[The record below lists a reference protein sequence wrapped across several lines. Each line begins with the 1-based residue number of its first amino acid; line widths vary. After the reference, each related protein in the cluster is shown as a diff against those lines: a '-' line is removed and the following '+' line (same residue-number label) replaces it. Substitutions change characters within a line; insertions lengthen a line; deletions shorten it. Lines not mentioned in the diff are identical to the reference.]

1 MIRILIVDDHDLV
14 RHGLRR
20 IFEKTEGMGVVAE
33 QGNGID
39 ALHWLRRND
48 CDVVLLDISM
58 PGRNG
63 IEVLKQIH
71 EEKPKLP
78 VLILS
83 NYTEDQYAVR
93 LIKAGASG
101 YLTKGCASQVVVGAV
116 REAAGGRKFFSPAV
130 LEMLANEL
138 GRPEGKL
145 PHETLSNREYQIFR
159 LLAAAKTVTEIAESL
174 NLSGKTVSTYRTRI
188 LEKMNLRNN
197 AELMQY
203 AVEKH
208 LNEPG

>member
-14 RHGLRR
+14 RHGLKR
-20 IFEKTEGMGVVAE
+20 IFEKTQGMEVVAE
-33 QGNGID
+33 HDNGIG
-39 ALHWLRRND
+39 ALHWLRQND

-63 IEVLKQIH
+63 IEVLKQVR

-83 NYTEDQYAVR
+83 NYPEDQYAVR
-93 LIKAGASG
+93 LVKSGAAG
-101 YLTKGCASQVVVGAV
+101 YLTKGCASAVVIEAV
-116 REAAGGRKFFSPAV
+116 SYVAGGKKYFSPAV
-130 LEMLANEL
+130 LDMLTNEL
-138 GRPEGKL
+138 NRPEGML

-159 LLAAAKTVTEIAESL
+159 LLASAKTVTEIADILS
-174 NLSGKTVSTYRTRI
+174 LSGKTVSTYRTRI

-203 AVEKH
+203 AVDKH
-208 LNEPG
+208 LM

>member
-20 IFEKTEGMGVVAE
+20 IFEKNQGMEVVAE
-33 QGNGID
+33 HDNGVD
-39 ALHWLRRND
+39 ALHWLRRHD

-63 IEVLKQIH
+63 IEVLKQIQ

-93 LIKAGASG
+93 LIKSGAAG
-101 YLTKGCASQVVVGAV
+101 YLTKGCASAVVVEAV
-116 REAAGGRKFFSPAV
+116 SYAASGKKYFSPAV

-138 GRPEGKL
+138 RLPEGKL

-159 LLAAAKTVTEIAESL
+159 LLASAKTVTEIAETL
-174 NLSGKTVSTYRTRI
+174 NLSGKTVSTYRARI

-203 AVEKH
+203 AVEKK
-208 LNEPG
+208 LV

>member
-20 IFEKTEGMGVVAE
+20 IFEKTQGMEILAE
-33 QGNGID
+33 YDNGSD

-58 PGRNG
+58 PGRTG
-63 IEVLKQIH
+63 IEVLKQIR

-83 NYTEDQYAVR
+83 NYAEDQYAVR
-93 LIKAGASG
+93 LIKSGAAG
-101 YLTKGCASQVVVGAV
+101 YLTKGCASAVVVEAV
-116 REAAGGRKFFSPAV
+116 RNAAAGKKYFSPAV
-130 LEMLANEL
+130 LDMLANEL
-138 GRPEGKL
+138 NRSEGKL
-145 PHETLSNREYQIFR
+145 PHETLSNREYQIFQ
-159 LLAAAKTVTEIAESL
+159 LLASAKTVTEIAGILS
-174 NLSGKTVSTYRTRI
+174 LSGKTVSTYRTRI

-203 AVEKH
+203 AVEH
-208 LNEPG
+208 RLT

>member
-1 MIRILIVDDHDLV
+1 MIRILIIDDHDLV

-20 IFEKTEGMGVVAE
+20 IFEKAREMDVVAE
-33 QGNGID
+33 HDNGAD
-39 ALHWLRRND
+39 ALHWLRHHD
-48 CDVVLLDISM
+48 CDVVLLDIAM

-71 EEKPKLP
+71 EEKPKLS

-83 NYTEDQYAVR
+83 NYLEDQYAVR
-93 LIKAGASG
+93 LIKSGAAG
-101 YLTKGCASQVVVGAV
+101 YLTKGCASAVVVEAV
-116 REAAGGRKFFSPAV
+116 NYAASGRKYFSPAV

-138 GRPEGKL
+138 RLPEGKL
-145 PHETLSNREYQIFR
+145 PHEILSNREYQIFQM
-159 LLAAAKTVTEIAESL
+159 LASAKTVTEIAEILS
-174 NLSGKTVSTYRTRI
+174 LSGKTVSTYRTRI

-203 AVEKH
+203 AVEHH
-208 LNEPG
+208 LT